1 MSRESKRN
9 IVCFLFYL
17 DSKENELRVRPWL
30 VLSFQQSGEYIAM
43 VKGWIG
49 FTMIYPYWGMVI
61 NPFIDIF
68 GHPPYGT
75 PWGIP
80 LVSLKL
86 PCWFQSPP
94 GWLNGQAWWEL
105 WGWSN
110 VTWVK
115 QDSKE
120 SRKETGI
127 SCTSEFETG
136 SRWFNGS
143 SVPAIFGLKFY
154 MRVFLW
160 RLRVWVAGSNIQGRP

>member
-1 MSRESKRN
+1 
-9 IVCFLFYL
+9 
-17 DSKENELRVRPWL
+17 
-30 VLSFQQSGEYIAM
+30 M

-61 NPFIDIF
+61 NPFIDIV

-143 SVPAIFGLKFY
+143 SLQFLDWNFTCVSFFGGCECELPAPTSKGAPSRSSAGEQLLDVLTRLKEEGLG
-154 MRVFLW
+154 V
-160 RLRVWVAGSNIQGRP
+160 